1 MRLSN
6 LDHSSGVEM
15 PFPNYPQKYNSEALL
30 TPQDMLAYRR
40 SLGRLP
46 DIAPPQSVILCLQRG
61 LPERLRWPYPI
72 RKVGRLIG
80 DLYVLKRSGG
90 KVAVMTNFGLGA
102 PLISAL
108 AEELIAWG
116 ARRLISISLAAG
128 LQPDLKPGDIVVC
141 ERALRDEGVSHH
153 YLPPDKFVQADASL
167 MESLVGALQSSG
179 LPITRGDTWTIDT
192 PYRET
197 RDEVQQY
204 QIEGIKT
211 AEMETAGL
219 FAIAQ
224 ARGVQAASV
233 LVVGDSLAGL
243 RWDVPPDPRPAERR
257 IEVAYAAA
265 IKVFETG

>member
-1 MRLSN
+1 
-6 LDHSSGVEM
+6 M
-15 PFPNYPQKYNSEALL
+15 PFPNYPRKYESEALL

-40 SLGRLP
+40 SLGKLP
-46 DIAPPQSVILCLQRG
+46 GIEPPLSVILCLQRG
-61 LPERLRWPYPI
+61 LPERLRWRYPI

-80 DLYVLKRSGG
+80 DLYLLKRSGG
-90 KVAVMTNFGLGA
+90 KVAVLTNFGLGA
-102 PLISAL
+102 PLIVAL

-116 ARRLISISLAAG
+116 VRRLISLSLSAG

-153 YLPPDKFVQADASL
+153 YLPPDKFVRADAQ
-167 MESLVGALQSSG
+167 LVQELVKALEGLGQPYSSG
-179 LPITRGDTWTIDT
+179 ATWSTDA

-204 QIEGIKT
+204 QAEGIKT

-219 FAIAQ
+219 LAVAQ
-224 ARGVQAASV
+224 ARGVHAASV

-243 RWDVPPDPRPAERR
+243 RWELPPDSHLAERG
-257 IEVAYAAA
+257 IEAAYAAVVKA
-265 IKVFETG
+265 LGAG

>member
-1 MRLSN
+1 
-6 LDHSSGVEM
+6 M
-15 PFPNYPQKYNSEALL
+15 PFPNFPHKYESEALM

-46 DIAPPQSVILCLQRG
+46 RIDPPQSVILCLQRG
-61 LPERLRWPYPI
+61 LPERLRWRYPI

-80 DLYVLKRSGG
+80 DLYLLKRSGG
-90 KVAVMTNFGLGA
+90 KVAVLTNFGLGA
-102 PLISAL
+102 PQISAL

-116 ARRLISISLAAG
+116 AMRLVSLSLSAG

-153 YLPPDKFVQADASL
+153 YLPPDKFVQADQRL
-167 MESLVGALQSSG
+167 VESLVGALQSAGTPFTSG
-179 LPITRGDTWTIDT
+179 ATWSTDA

-197 RDEVQQY
+197 RAEVQQY
-204 QIEGIKT
+204 QAEGIMT

-219 FAIAQ
+219 LAIAQ
-224 ARGVQAASV
+224 VRRVQAASV

-243 RWDVPPDPRPAERR
+243 RWELPPDQLPAERG
-257 IEVAYAAA
+257 IEAAYAAVVRA
-265 IKVFETG
+265 LSEG

>member
-1 MRLSN
+1 
-6 LDHSSGVEM
+6 M
-15 PFPNYPQKYNSEALL
+15 PFPNFPHKYESEALM

-46 DIAPPQSVILCLQRG
+46 RIDPPQSVILCLQRG
-61 LPERLRWPYPI
+61 LPERLRWRYPI

-80 DLYVLKRSGG
+80 DLYLLKRSGG
-90 KVAVMTNFGLGA
+90 KVAVLTNFGLGA
-102 PLISAL
+102 PQISAL

-116 ARRLISISLAAG
+116 TRRLVSLSLSAG

-153 YLPPDKFVQADASL
+153 YLPPDKFVQADSQ
-167 MESLVGALQSSG
+167 LVLGLVNALEGLG
-179 LPITRGDTWTIDT
+179 LPYSRGATWSTDA

-197 RDEVQQY
+197 RAEVQQY
-204 QIEGIKT
+204 QAEGIMT

-219 FAIAQ
+219 LAIAQ
-224 ARGVQAASV
+224 VRRVQAASV

-243 RWDVPPDPRPAERR
+243 RWELPPDQLPAERG
-257 IEVAYAAA
+257 IEAAYAAVVRA
-265 IKVFETG
+265 LSEG

>member
-1 MRLSN
+1 M
-6 LDHSSGVEM
+6 
-15 PFPNYPQKYNSEALL
+15 F

-46 DIAPPQSVILCLQRG
+46 DITPPPSIILCLQRG
-61 LPERLRWPYPI
+61 LPERLRWRYPL

-80 DLYVLKRSGG
+80 DVYLLKRSGG
-90 KVAVMTNFGLGA
+90 KVAVVTNFGLGA
-102 PLISAL
+102 PQLSAL

-116 ARRLISISLAAG
+116 ARRLISLSLAAG

-153 YLPPDKFVQADASL
+153 YLPPDKFVQADPQL
-167 MESLVGALQSSG
+167 VESLVDALRSRG
-179 LPITRGDTWTIDT
+179 LPCTSGDTWSLDA

-197 RDEVQQY
+197 RDEVQLY
-204 QIEGIKT
+204 QKEGIKT

-219 FAIAQ
+219 LAIARV
-224 ARGVQAASV
+224 RGVQAATV

-243 RWDVPPDPRPAERR
+243 SWDVPTDPRPAERG
-257 IEVAYAAA
+257 IEAAYAAA
-265 IKVFETG
+265 VKVLEAG